1 MRLIYA
7 WYNMQN
13 NSIEINTYDG
23 YILQFDCNILEKGL
37 KTTPWSQ
44 HCLDCL
50 ALDKPLEYVW
60 LILSGEMQAWLDAED
75 SLCV

>member
-1 MRLIYA
+1 
-7 WYNMQN
+7 MQN

-44 HCLDCL
+44 HCLDGL
-50 ALDKPLEYVW
+50 ALDKPPLEYVW

-75 SLCV
+75 SLYL